1 MSPVDPVTDRNLG
14 VRLGSLLRRDPTMS
28 AQQLQGLVQDLL
40 AEDLTLRAPLRELI
54 VLPSFRQLIRAR
66 SAAQA
71 MAQRDALL
79 SELAGIFHPDLLQ
92 RVSCLLDG
100 VLGLDGGQPT
110 GSNASPHLIGR
121 STWGG
126 NGRHVVPAAP
136 STEPY
141 QPVSESPHGSSTTPE
156 SLHPSTPA
164 TLRKPDRAAS
174 PAPQL
179 PPIPQV
185 SPQMLQ
191 RLQRIHALV
200 IQGYRIEKVL
210 GTFPVIRALNG
221 RTLPPAIS
229 GQGSVG
235 GFSWIGFF
243 FPFVICFQIRE
254 WSYFWLSAIVSV
266 LLSIPVGFVANLDAS
281 AAEGLDYLL
290 TLSASMALG
299 IYYGI
304 ATPQL
309 RYIHAHRDA
318 QSFGIKRSILLG
330 SLLAVLFGIAGEWV
344 GGFLG
349 GLIYAVLAAIF
360 SS

>member
-40 AEDLTLRAPLRELI
+40 AEDLTLRAPLRGLI

-254 WSYFWLSAIVSV
+254 WSYFWLAAIVTALFSLV
-266 LLSIPVGFVANLDAS
+266 GLVILVGAPAPDGLLYPFIFSAN
-281 AAEGLDYLL
+281 
-290 TLSASMALG
+290 MALR

-330 SLLAVLFGIAGEWV
+330 SLLEVLFGIAGEWV

>member
-1 MSPVDPVTDRNLG
+1 
-14 VRLGSLLRRDPTMS
+14 LLRRDPTIS

-126 NGRHVVPAAP
+126 NATHAVPAAP

-174 PAPQL
+174 PASQL

-210 GTFPVIRALNG
+210 DTFPVIRALNG

-254 WSYFWLSAIVSV
+254 WSYFWLAAIVTA
-266 LLSIPVGFVANLDAS
+266 LFSIPVGFMIRVDTS
-281 AAEGLDYLL
+281 AAEGLYLL
-290 TLSASMALG
+290 HLLLIFIFSANMALR

-309 RYIHAHRDA
+309 RYIHAQRDA
-318 QSFGIKRSILLG
+318 QPFGIKRSILLG
-330 SLLAVLFGIAGEWV
+330 LLADVLFFIAGIVEGLLHGV
-344 GGFLG
+344 
-349 GLIYAVLAAIF
+349 LIYVVLDAIF